1 MSLLFFS
8 DADLREIIEKTEPIE
23 PIFTQ
28 GGRYKWPFSSM
39 SIGDAVVIC
48 GELGLRAQA
57 AAHVY
62 ARVSGMSFVTKT
74 VENKTL
80 IVRAQ

>member
-1 MSLLFFS
+1 M
-8 DADLREIIEKTEPIE
+8 REIIEKTEPIE
-23 PIFTQ
+23 PILTQ

-48 GELGLRAQA
+48 GGLGLRAQA

-80 IVRAQ
+80 IVRVR